1 MGAPA
6 VLQGSKDG
14 GLAGGDAINGE
25 KSMRWRDTEALIQQD
40 VMTDGSCSEEMSAKR
55 SGLRLAPG
63 SGGEA
68 FAELVGVSRRPGLRA
83 RS

>member
-14 GLAGGDAINGE
+14 GLEEGDAINGE

-40 VMTDGSCSEEMSAKR
+40 VMTDGSCSEEMS
-55 SGLRLAPG
+55 GLRPAPG
-63 SGGEA
+63 TGGEA
-68 FAELVGVSRRPGLRA
+68 LTELVGVSRRPGLRA

>member
-14 GLAGGDAINGE
+14 GLEEGDAISGE

-40 VMTDGSCSEEMSAKR
+40 VMTDGSCSEEEM

-68 FAELVGVSRRPGLRA
+68 FT
-83 RS
+83 